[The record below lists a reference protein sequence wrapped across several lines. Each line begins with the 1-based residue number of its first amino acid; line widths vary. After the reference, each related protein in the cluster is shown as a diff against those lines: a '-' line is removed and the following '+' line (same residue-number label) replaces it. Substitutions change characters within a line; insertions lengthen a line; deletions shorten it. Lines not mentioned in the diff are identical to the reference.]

1 MAAPNVVNV
10 ATISAKTAQISVN
23 ESSDA
28 LLLANAASSGKVFKV
43 NTIFVSNTH
52 DTETAKVDIKFLDK
66 DAITDAGVVSYSLI
80 KNLEIFKGLSVVVLD
95 KGSAMYMEEDRS
107 IYVKAVQGTADAFVS
122 YEEIS

>member
-28 LLLANAASSGKVFKV
+28 LLLANAASSGKVFKI

-107 IYVKAVQGTADAFVS
+107 IYVKAVQGTADAFIS

>member
-95 KGSAMYMEEDRS
+95 KGSAMYMEEDRC